1 MRYIR
6 MPALRSGM
14 DSCSWRIAVLR
25 AVAARGYGGYG
36 WGGSIA
42 TELSATL
49 CFSGFPRER
58 FGEL

>member
-1 MRYIR
+1 